1 MEQFPPHTAIHVF
14 YTTIA
19 QKYGLRGIFYMDLWP
34 FGPSQMV
41 LLTPEA
47 ADKVKVTENYPLH
60 DFVPK
65 FLGPLIGWQSI
76 AGVEGQTWK
85 MLHRMMTPAFR
96 PSIVKSMVPIIASKA
111 MTIFRPTLA
120 EYASSGQIFSMEK
133 VSARL
138 VFSISSHTIL
148 GGILSEQENEKLLMD
163 IDQTLEYAR
172 ILALTSL
179 PNPLEKAAKWWR
191 KRGAVKRTEEFLESL
206 VMKRYAFICQE
217 TSNSSDTGGAFSSIL
232 DRMLLECQQLDS
244 SSKSNGKL
252 SENTMQLITDK

>member
-1 MEQFPPHTAIHVF
+1 
-14 YTTIA
+14 
-19 QKYGLRGIFYMDLWP
+19 
-34 FGPSQMV
+34 MV

-47 ADKVKVTENYPLH
+47 ADKVKVTERYPLH

-65 FLGPLIGWQSI
+65 FLGPLIGYQSI
-76 AGVEGQTWK
+76 VATEGQTWK

-138 VFSISSHTIL
+138 IFSIASHTIL
-148 GGILSEQENEKLLMD
+148 GGILSEQENEDLLMD
-163 IDQTLEYAR
+163 IDHTLDYAR
-172 ILALTSL
+172 ILALASL
-179 PNPLEKAAKWWR
+179 PNPLEKVTKWWR
-191 KRGAVKRTEEFLESL
+191 KRRAVKRIIEVLESL
-206 VMKRYAFICQE
+206 VMKRYAFICQA
-217 TSNSSDTGGAFSSIL
+217 TSKSSDVGGAFSSVL
-232 DRMLLECQQLDS
+232 DLMLLECQQLDS

-252 SENTMQLITDK
+252 SENTMRLITDK